1 MPDINFKASF
11 IYSNL
16 HLIWLNPSSLTSL
29 SLPPPPRF
37 HRKLV
42 ERIDTDKDGQLDRS
56 ELFAWLSKV
65 EDKVILEE
73 TASVFDKEDTDDDGY
88 ITIEEY
94 MSNSGIPG
102 KQELRRVAL
111 LIECC

>member
-1 MPDINFKASF
+1 MTESFLSNF
-11 IYSNL
+11 
-16 HLIWLNPSSLTSL
+16 PL
-29 SLPPPPRF
+29 SPPPPRF

-102 KQELRRVAL
+102 KQELHRVAL
-111 LIECC
+111 LIECNAV